1 MELVSREL
9 ADPKS
14 DCERFD
20 PGTYH
25 NNSKAANSHSKILQI
40 KPMSCLKLKLNRSAI
55 KL

>member
-14 DCERFD
+14 DCERFY

-25 NNSKAANSHSKILQI
+25 KNSKVANSHAKILQ
-40 KPMSCLKLKLNRSAI
+40 N
-55 KL
+55 